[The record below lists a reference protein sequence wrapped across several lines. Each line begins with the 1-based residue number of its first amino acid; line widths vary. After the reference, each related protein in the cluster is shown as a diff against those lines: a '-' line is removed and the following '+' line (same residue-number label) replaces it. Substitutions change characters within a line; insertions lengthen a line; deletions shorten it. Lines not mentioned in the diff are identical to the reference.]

1 MKKTSNKIF
10 YFGSF
15 DTLRDK
21 HGLKVSPACCNKM
34 EYVAE
39 ALTEIGCECEIVSIA
54 KSNIKGLGI
63 QRSNKSK
70 LGAINVFFFSSITG
84 SNPITEIIQRIWRK
98 FQLVFFF
105 LFRVR
110 SCSTI
115 VLYHT
120 TRHIELFYLMKLI
133 FRPRLILEVEEVYD
147 KVSKVDKLHG
157 WLEKKIFDLAD
168 AYIFPTEILNEQVN
182 TNHKPF
188 AIVYGSYKLP
198 TKVSSKNDDRI
209 HVVYSGTFNPR
220 KGGAIAAIEASEFLD
235 FHYHLHITGWGTEKE
250 TAVVKKMAE
259 ETAKKT
265 ECAISFDGFI
275 EEGEFPGYLQK
286 FHVGICSQNPNDILS
301 SFCFP
306 SKILVYMGNGLSVVS
321 SHTVV
326 IDSCSISDKICTYEE
341 QTGKAIAMAVQS
353 VAINNSNRDAVSKL
367 HKSCIKS
374 LNQLLS

>member
-1 MKKTSNKIF
+1 MNEKSKKNY

-15 DTLRDK
+15 DTLREK

-34 EYVAE
+34 EYVAG
-39 ALTEIGCECEIVSIA
+39 ALSEIGCECEIVSIA
-54 KSNIKGLGI
+54 KSNIKGLGF
-63 QRSNKSK
+63 QRLTKSK
-70 LGAINVFFFSSITG
+70 LGAINVHFFSSITG

-98 FQLVFFF
+98 FQLIFFF
-105 LFRVR
+105 LSHVR

-120 TRHIELFYLMKLI
+120 TRHIELFCLMKMI
-133 FRPRLILEVEEVYD
+133 FKPRLILEVEEVYD
-147 KVSKVDKLHG
+147 KVTKVDKLHG
-157 WLEKKIFDLAD
+157 WLEKKIFELAD

-198 TKVSSKNDDRI
+198 TIVSKKNDDKI

-220 KGGAIAAIEASEFLD
+220 KGGAIAAIESSAFLD
-235 FHYHLHITGWGTEKE
+235 SHYHLHITGWGTEKE
-250 TAVVKKMAE
+250 TADVKKMAE

-265 ECAISFDGFI
+265 ECAISFDGFV
-275 EEGEFPGYLQK
+275 EESEFPGYLQQ
-286 FHVGICSQNPNDILS
+286 FHIGICSQNPNDILS

-341 QTGKAIAMAVQS
+341 QTGKSIAMAIQS
-353 VAINNSNRDAVSKL
+353 VTINNSNREVVSEL
-367 HKSCIKS
+367 HKRCIRS
-374 LNQLLS
+374 INQLLS